1 MWFVFFVG
9 VGLADPLTEWCKYA
23 WSLERVGSRA
33 RKVVCEVESGQR
45 GAPHLDR
52 AWINFWVVAAR
63 HCSNPAEPVTG
74 VIQVSDSMRHHVID
88 QLVRLVTMSAS
99 AVAATQWTTDAMMLD
114 GIIAVTLLHS
124 R

>member
-1 MWFVFFVG
+1 MRGG
-9 VGLADPLTEWCKYA
+9 V
-23 WSLERVGSRA
+23 WSTWRSTR
-33 RKVVCEVESGQR
+33 EVESGQR

-52 AWINFWVVAAR
+52 AWINFWVVAR
-63 HCSNPAEPVTG
+63 HCFNPAEPVTG

-99 AVAATQWTTDAMMLD
+99 TVAATQWTTDAMMLD
-114 GIIAVTLLHS
+114 EIIAVTLLHS